1 MWKVSLNKWNQFM
14 YQTKHFKY
22 SDFILCLII
31 IKRQFDWGPHCC
43 WEMIIGKN
51 HSTYVVKNM
60 TLINNNK
67 KSELTYECVLRTS
80 NQQLTVHNV
89 RNLTL
94 MRKRRGMYELFSL
107 YQFQLQ
113 LAIIM
118 KSHIIFFSIVE
129 IIHKRSNQ
137 RHIINQNITNCAH
150 QNMVHNTN
158 VWNVELAII
167 FQVSLPVH
175 VQNMQFTKVCYL
187 IVVGTGFF
195 PF

>member
-1 MWKVSLNKWNQFM
+1 
-14 YQTKHFKY
+14 
-22 SDFILCLII
+22 
-31 IKRQFDWGPHCC
+31 
-43 WEMIIGKN
+43 
-51 HSTYVVKNM
+51 
-60 TLINNNK
+60 
-67 KSELTYECVLRTS
+67 
-80 NQQLTVHNV
+80 
-89 RNLTL
+89 

-118 KSHIIFFSIVE
+118 KSHIIFFSIVG
-129 IIHKRSNQ
+129 ISHKRSNQ

-150 QNMVHNTN
+150 QTTVHNTN

-195 PF
+195 SILILQSHARCLLGCQIDIFAQPAARRIIAHNPLVANLC